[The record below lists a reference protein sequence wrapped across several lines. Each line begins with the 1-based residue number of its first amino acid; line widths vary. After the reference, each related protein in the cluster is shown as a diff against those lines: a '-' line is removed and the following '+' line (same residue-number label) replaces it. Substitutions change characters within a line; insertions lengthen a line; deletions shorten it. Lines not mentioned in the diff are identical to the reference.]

1 MVVCSCPSL
10 AGGLLG
16 MAIVYIGGPN
26 PPIPPT
32 SPNVGREKRR
42 RRPLR
47 LGPAQQK
54 CAGQCPRWAKCKI
67 WSLAQVAPVK
77 CRSIRGHGRAGMRG
91 RNKRGGSHV
100 NEGIKQVAAG
110 VVVEAVCEV
119 WCVHRASCMCVSVC
133 LRARVWR
140 GGVLCVVLCCVWQG
154 PAIEDPNAIFTADAR
169 CLARKAVAGA
179 VDSWLAAKLRQA
191 TAM

>member
-1 MVVCSCPSL
+1 MGLQL
-10 AGGLLG
+10 ARQPHRQ
-16 MAIVYIGGPN
+16 M
-26 PPIPPT
+26 
-32 SPNVGREKRR
+32 RR
-42 RRPLR
+42 YLHR
-47 LGPAQQK
+47 QNSSH
-54 CAGQCPRWAKCKI
+54 QCLP
-67 WSLAQVAPVK
+67 
-77 CRSIRGHGRAGMRG
+77 
-91 RNKRGGSHV
+91 GSHV

>member
-1 MVVCSCPSL
+1 MPTVGEVQNL
-10 AGGLLG
+10 VTGT
-16 MAIVYIGGPN
+16 GGPCEV
-26 PPIPPT
+26 P
-32 SPNVGREKRR
+32 KHQ
-42 RRPLR
+42 
-47 LGPAQQK
+47 GPWQGWHEGA
-54 CAGQCPRWAKCKI
+54 
-67 WSLAQVAPVK
+67 
-77 CRSIRGHGRAGMRG
+77 